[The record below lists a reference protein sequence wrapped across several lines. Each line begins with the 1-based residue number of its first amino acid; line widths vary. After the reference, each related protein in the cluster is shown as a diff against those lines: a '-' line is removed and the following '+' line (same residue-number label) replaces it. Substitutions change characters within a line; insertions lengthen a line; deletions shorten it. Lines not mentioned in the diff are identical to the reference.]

1 MSESVA
7 GGTAYKTRRN
17 DIKSGAGFIHSTHG
31 VLDVRAHG
39 FDSRSFFIQE
49 LFVYARGAGDAR
61 VVERAAAGGRF
72 GVYLGGVAFHE
83 LGEPHRV
90 GADSRRRGVRLD
102 TAVIRRVCHKTTCCS
117 PSSSRSLSYISGY
130 AERRAHVTSI
140 INLSDKPR
148 AFSHLFVLQ
157 PTTSKPALRTRPVV
171 DP

>member
-39 FDSRSFFIQE
+39 FDSRSFFVQE
-49 LFVYARGAGDAR
+49 LFVYVRGAGDAR
-61 VVERAAAGGRF
+61 VVERVAVGGRF

-83 LGEPHRV
+83 LGEPHHV

-117 PSSSRSLSYISGY
+117 PPFRAARRRSLSNAFTARSPY
-130 AERRAHVTSI
+130 ARALAFANVPMGESVRQLTMSSASARRGVT
-140 INLSDKPR
+140 
-148 AFSHLFVLQ
+148 
-157 PTTSKPALRTRPVV
+157 TRL
-171 DP
+171 